1 MMNAEPSVDLDTWCF
16 WLNVSLNPLGYSAH
30 VTPTDS
36 ASWFYAAPEVIRVDD
51 VQRHS
56 PLRGYLRI
64 LWPAWIK
71 SQGTYGVIN
80 LRWEMDPDKYGDMA
94 DAAFDRIPGAFDGL
108 YMPHVSWIMRE
119 EIGLACV
126 NPINATPEN
135 LARRIVRIFD
145 EPPLCPATLWAR
157 SKEKELNISYDWSK
171 YHDQTH

>member
-1 MMNAEPSVDLDTWCF
+1 MNAEPSVNLDTWCF
-16 WLNVSLNPLGYSAH
+16 WLNVSLEPLGYSAH

-71 SQGTYGVIN
+71 SQGTYGLIN
-80 LRWEMDPDKYGDMA
+80 LRWEMDPDKYGDMVN
-94 DAAFDRIPGAFDGL
+94 AAFDRI
-108 YMPHVSWIMRE
+108 MPHISWFMRE
-119 EIGLACV
+119 EIGLDCV

-145 EPPLCPATLWAR
+145 DPPLCPTTLWAR
-157 SKEKELNISYDWSK
+157 SKEKELNISYDWSR
-171 YHDQTH
+171 YHD